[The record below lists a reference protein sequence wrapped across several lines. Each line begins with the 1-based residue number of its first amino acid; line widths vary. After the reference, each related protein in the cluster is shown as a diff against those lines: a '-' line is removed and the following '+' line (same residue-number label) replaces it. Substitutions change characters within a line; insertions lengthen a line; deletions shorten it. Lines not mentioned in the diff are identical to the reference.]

1 MNKTLPKILAALLIL
16 VVAGCSSSDERLAQM
31 AMESTERQAE
41 QNREMSQL
49 NREVAEGTKRI
60 SEAIAE
66 SRQEMLAMETD
77 LQVQRT
83 RLEEERRSLANER
96 YRESLLVPILDNLG
110 VLMIV
115 CLPLV
120 ITCLLLFNLRKQTD
134 DDAAVC
140 DLLIQ
145 EITADQPRL
154 LAPPATDRRAIEHEA
169 AQPKDD

>member
-1 MNKTLPKILAALLIL
+1 MTKTLRKMPTILLI
-16 VVAGCSSSDERLAQM
+16 VVVVGCSSSDERLARM
-31 AMESTERQAE
+31 AMESTQRQAE
-41 QNREMSQL
+41 QNHEMSRL

-66 SRQEMLAMETD
+66 SRQEMLAMESD

-83 RLEEERRSLANER
+83 RLEEERRSLAEER
-96 YRESLLVPILDNLG
+96 YRESLLAPIVEHLG
-110 VLMIV
+110 VLLIV

-145 EITADQPRL
+145 EITADEPRL
-154 LAPPATDRRAIEHEA
+154 LVPPAIDRRTIEHE
-169 AQPKDD
+169 PSLTDD